1 MRLLVRGGTLVS
13 PSGRRKADVLCDG
26 EQIAAVLA
34 TGEAV
39 QADDEIDAAGLLVFP
54 GFIDPHIHPR
64 DPGDTHKEDF
74 AHASRAAAVGGA
86 TTLLVM
92 PNAVPPVT
100 DVASFR
106 RRAEEHGAVA
116 HVDFGLW
123 GLSLGLANIE
133 ELPALFAE
141 GAVAVKLF
149 WGYALDKES
158 KRLVYNAADRA
169 PEDVIPPASTGE
181 VMQILQVIAGTH
193 GMLAAHCEDRE
204 ILDVAQRELGHAP
217 ETYAELILARP
228 DVAEASSVAVGVE
241 LARAT
246 GCHFHVCHISS
257 ARATHLVRLAQR
269 DGLPVTAETCPHYLL
284 FVAADCAGR
293 DAAMKSYPPVRETAD
308 RDALWAGVNDGTI
321 ASLGS
326 DHAPHALTD
335 KTRAF
340 ATAPAGMVAVETMAP
355 LLLDQMNA
363 GRITPE
369 RLSWALSEGTARLY
383 GLYPRK
389 GVIQPGA
396 DADLTLVDPSA
407 SWTIRGA
414 DLHSVQRHTPFEGT
428 TVRGVPVKTVLRGSV
443 VASDREP
450 VGDPGGRLVRRSSG
464 RPGTPVVRAAPAVS
478 DSLDGLIGGS

>member
-1 MRLLVRGGTLVS
+1 MKLLVRGGIVVS
-13 PSGRRKADVLCDG
+13 PGGRREADVLCDG
-26 EQIAAVLA
+26 ERIEAVVDP
-34 TGEAV
+34 GEAV
-39 QADDEIDAAGLLVFP
+39 HADEMIDAQGLLVFP

-64 DPGDTHKEDF
+64 DPGDTQKEDF
-74 AHASRAAAVGGA
+74 AHASRAAAVGGV

-106 RRAEEHGAVA
+106 RRAQEHGDVA

-123 GLSLGLANIE
+123 GLSLGLSNLDDLAG
-133 ELPALFAE
+133 LFAE

-158 KRLVYNAADRA
+158 KRLVYNAADRS
-169 PEDVIPPASTGE
+169 PQDVIPPATTGE
-181 VMQILQVIAGTH
+181 VFEIFRAVADAQGI
-193 GMLAAHCEDRE
+193 LAAHCEDRD
-204 ILDVAQRELGHAP
+204 ILEVAQRRLGHAP
-217 ETYAELILARP
+217 QIYAELAVARP
-228 DVAEASSVAVGVE
+228 DVAESSSVAVGIE

-257 ARATHLVRLAQR
+257 ARATHLVRGAQR

-293 DAAMKSYPPVRETAD
+293 DAAMKAFPPVREVAD
-308 RDALWAGVNDGTI
+308 REALWAGVSDGAI

-326 DHAPHALTD
+326 DHAPHTLAD
-335 KTRAF
+335 KSQAF

-369 RLSWALSEGTARLY
+369 RLSWVLSEGTARLY

-389 GVIQPGA
+389 GAIVKGA
-396 DADLTLVDPSA
+396 EADLTLVDPSA
-407 SWTIRGA
+407 TWTIRG
-414 DLHSVQRHTPFEGT
+414 DELHSVQKHTPLEGT
-428 TVRGVPVKTVLRGSV
+428 VVRGMPVKTVLRGAL
-443 VASDREP
+443 VADRREP
-450 VGDPGGRLVRRSSG
+450 VGEASGRLIRRVPQ
-464 RPGTPVVRAAPAVS
+464 RR
-478 DSLDGLIGGS
+478 DSLDGEAAVGAGAASRGAS

>member
-1 MRLLVRGGTLVS
+1 MMSLLVRGGIVVS
-13 PSGRRKADVLCDG
+13 PAGRRVADVLCED
-26 EQIAAVLA
+26 ERITAVLDP
-34 TGEAV
+34 GSEV
-39 QADDEIDAAGLLVFP
+39 RADEVIDAAGLLVFP

-74 AHASRAAAVGGA
+74 AHASRAAAAGGV

-123 GLSLGLANIE
+123 GLSLGTGNIGDLAG
-133 ELPALFAE
+133 LFAE

-158 KRLVYNAADRA
+158 KRLVYNTADRA
-169 PEDVIPPASTGE
+169 PEDMIPPASIGE
-181 VMQILQVIAGTH
+181 VLEIFQAIADAG
-193 GMLAAHCEDRE
+193 GILAAHCEDRD
-204 ILDVAQRELGHAP
+204 ILDVAQRQLGHAP
-217 ETYAELILARP
+217 EAYADLRVARP
-228 DVAEASSVAVGVE
+228 DVAESSSVAVGIE

-257 ARATHLVRLAQR
+257 ARATHLVRLAQQ

-293 DAAMKSYPPVRETAD
+293 DAAMKAYPPVREVAD
-308 RDALWAGVNDGTI
+308 RDALWAGVADGTI

-326 DHAPHALTD
+326 DHAPHTLAD
-335 KTRAF
+335 KTQAF
-340 ATAPAGMVAVETMAP
+340 ATAPAGMVAVETMMP
-355 LLLDQMNA
+355 LLIDQMNA
-363 GRITPE
+363 GRVTPE
-369 RLSWALSEGTARLY
+369 RLCWAASEGTAMLY

-389 GVIQPGA
+389 GAIQPGA
-396 DADLTLVDPSA
+396 DADLVLVDPDA
-407 SWTIRGA
+407 EWTIRGEE
-414 DLHSVQRHTPFEGT
+414 LHSVQKHTPLEGT
-428 TVRGVPVKTVLRGSV
+428 AVRGMPVMTILRGSV
-443 VASDREP
+443 VAKDREP
-450 VGDPGGRLVRRSSG
+450 VGEPGGRLVRRT
-464 RPGTPVVRAAPAVS
+464 PG
-478 DSLDGLIGGS
+478 GGS

>member
-1 MRLLVRGGTLVS
+1 MKLLVSGGTVVS
-13 PSGRRKADVLCDG
+13 PGGRRAADVLCDG
-26 EQIAAVLA
+26 ERIAAVLDPGA
-34 TGEAV
+34 AV
-39 QADDEIDAAGLLVFP
+39 DADEVVDARGLLVFP

-74 AHASRAAAVGGA
+74 AHASRAAAVGGV

-106 RRAEEHGAVA
+106 RRAAEHGAVA

-123 GLSLGLANIE
+123 GLSLGVANLGDLAG
-133 ELPALFAE
+133 LFAE

-181 VMQILQVIAGTH
+181 VFEIFRAVAAADGI
-193 GMLAAHCEDRE
+193 LAAHCEDRD
-204 ILDVAQRELGHAP
+204 ILEAAQRELGHAP
-217 ETYAELILARP
+217 RAYAELAVARP
-228 DVAEASSVAVGVE
+228 DVAESSSVAVGVE

-246 GCHFHVCHISS
+246 GCRFHVCHVSS

-293 DAAMKSYPPVRETAD
+293 DAAMKAFPPVREVAD
-308 RDALWAGVNDGTI
+308 REALWAGVIDGTV

-326 DHAPHALTD
+326 DHAPHTLAD
-335 KTRAF
+335 KSQAF
-340 ATAPAGMVAVETMAP
+340 ASAPAGMVAVETMAP

-389 GVIQPGA
+389 GAIVAGA
-396 DADLTLVDPSA
+396 DADLTLVDPA
-407 SWTIRGA
+407 ATWTIRGEE
-414 DLHSVQRHTPFEGT
+414 LHSVQRHTPLEGT
-428 TVRGVPVKTVLRGSV
+428 VVRGLPVRTLLRGSL
-443 VASDREP
+443 VAADREP
-450 VGDPGGRLVRRSSG
+450 VGESSGRLVRRAAG
-464 RPGTPVVRAAPAVS
+464 RPEAAATPAEVGEA
-478 DSLDGLIGGS
+478 

>member
-1 MRLLVRGGTLVS
+1 MKLLVRGGVVVS
-13 PSGRRKADVLCDG
+13 PGGRREADVLCDG
-26 EQIAAVLA
+26 ERIEAVVDPGAAVR
-34 TGEAV
+34 
-39 QADDEIDAAGLLVFP
+39 ADESIDAKGLLVFP

-74 AHASRAAAVGGA
+74 AHASRAAAVGGV

-106 RRAEEHGAVA
+106 RRALEHAAVA

-123 GLSLGLANIE
+123 GLSLGVANIGD
-133 ELPALFAE
+133 LAGLFAE

-149 WGYALDKES
+149 WGYALDKQS

-169 PEDVIPPASTGE
+169 PQDVIPPASTGE
-181 VMQILQVIAGTH
+181 VFEIFRAVAAAG
-193 GMLAAHCEDRE
+193 GILAAHCEDRD
-204 ILDVAQRELGHAP
+204 ILDAAQRQLGHAP
-217 ETYAELILARP
+217 QAYAELAVARP
-228 DVAEASSVAVGVE
+228 DVAESSSVAVGIE

-246 GCHFHVCHISS
+246 GCRFHVCHISS
-257 ARATHLVRLAQR
+257 ARATHLVRLARR

-293 DAAMKSYPPVRETAD
+293 DAAMKAYPPVRAVAD
-308 RDALWAGVNDGTI
+308 REALWAAVDDGTI
-321 ASLGS
+321 TSLGS
-326 DHAPHALTD
+326 DHAPHTLAD
-335 KTRAF
+335 KSQPF

-355 LLLDQMNA
+355 LLLDRMNA

-389 GVIQPGA
+389 GAVVAGA

-407 SWTIRGA
+407 TWTIRG
-414 DLHSVQRHTPFEGT
+414 DELHSVQKHTPLEGT
-428 TVRGVPVKTVLRGSV
+428 VVRGMPVKTVLRGAL
-443 VASDREP
+443 VAEGREP
-450 VGDPGGRLVRRSSG
+450 VGESSGRLVI
-464 RPGTPVVRAAPAVS
+464 RPSRPQDSRAAAAAGS
-478 DSLDGLIGGS
+478 AGDSSRGAP

>member
-1 MRLLVRGGTLVS
+1 MMSLLVRGGTVVS
-13 PSGRRKADVLCDG
+13 SAGRRVADVLCEDERITALLDPG
-26 EQIAAVLA
+26 SEVR
-34 TGEAV
+34 
-39 QADDEIDAAGLLVFP
+39 ADEVIDATGLLVFP

-74 AHASRAAAVGGA
+74 AHASRAAAAGGV

-106 RRAEEHGAVA
+106 RRAEEHSAVA

-123 GLSLGLANIE
+123 GLSLGTVNIGDLAG
-133 ELPALFAE
+133 LFAE
-141 GAVAVKLF
+141 GAVGVKLF

-158 KRLVYNAADRA
+158 KRLVYNTADRA
-169 PEDVIPPASTGE
+169 PEDVIPPANTGDVLE
-181 VMQILQVIAGTH
+181 IFQAIAGA
-193 GMLAAHCEDRE
+193 GGILAAHCEDHD
-204 ILDVAQRELGHAP
+204 ILDVAQRQLGHAP
-217 ETYAELILARP
+217 EAYAELKAARP
-228 DVAEASSVAVGVE
+228 DVAESSSVAVGIE

-246 GCHFHVCHISS
+246 GCHFHVCHVSS
-257 ARATHLVRLAQR
+257 ARATHLVRLAQQ

-293 DAAMKSYPPVRETAD
+293 DAAMKAYPPVRDVAD
-308 RDALWAGVNDGTI
+308 RDALWAGVADGTI

-326 DHAPHALTD
+326 DHAPHTLAD
-335 KTRAF
+335 KTQAF

-363 GRITPE
+363 GRITAE

-389 GVIQPGA
+389 GAVAPGA
-396 DADLTLVDPSA
+396 DADLVLVDPDA
-407 SWTIRGA
+407 TWTIRGE
-414 DLHSVQRHTPFEGT
+414 DLHSVQKHTPLEGT
-428 TVRGVPVKTVLRGSV
+428 AVRSMPVMTILRGSV
-443 VASDREP
+443 VAKDREP
-450 VGDPGGRLVRRSSG
+450 VGEPGGRLVRRTSG
-464 RPGTPVVRAAPAVS
+464 
-478 DSLDGLIGGS
+478 GGF